1 MPFFDAINHGH
12 YVSRL
17 YIFYQ
22 VFFSSQVKGSVVI
35 TNKHV
40 SWPAQYTVMSY
51 ILETSSKRPNE
62 FSLTGRKPNEILQ
75 FKWKRLMVLKFK
87 SKLNLKFMPKGSK
100 KIRIMEMSKGKDTLW
115 NFSFRAFHEIQT

>member
-1 MPFFDAINHGH
+1 MPFFDVINHGH

-40 SWPAQYTVMSY
+40 SWPAQYTAMSY

-75 FKWKRLMVLKFK
+75 FK
-87 SKLNLKFMPKGSK
+87 
-100 KIRIMEMSKGKDTLW
+100 
-115 NFSFRAFHEIQT
+115 